1 MKLICLVGCD
11 GHGKTTLL
19 EDLIPA
25 FVSAGHR
32 LGSIKHSGHRHEL
45 DRPGKDS
52 FRHRAAG
59 ARPAGI
65 VTDGLAG
72 VFLPLA
78 DDDDPFALLA
88 PMFSACDLVLVE
100 GFKSGPYLKV
110 EVFRR
115 AAGGRPLATEDGTI
129 QAVIS
134 DDPLEV
140 DVPVWPR
147 SDVPALVEKLLALAA
162 D

>member
-1 MKLICLVGCD
+1 MRPICLVGCD

-19 EDLIPA
+19 EELIPA
-25 FVSAGHR
+25 VLAAGR
-32 LGSIKHSGHRHEL
+32 RVGSIKHSGHRHEL

-65 VTDGLAG
+65 ITDGLAG
-72 VFLPLA
+72 VFVPLA
-78 DDDDPFALLA
+78 EDDDPFALLA
-88 PMFSACDLVLVE
+88 PMFAGCDLVLVE

-115 AAGGRPLATEDGTI
+115 AAGGEPLAAQDASI
-129 QAVIS
+129 RAVIS
-134 DDPLEV
+134 DDPVEV

-147 SDVPALVEKLLALAA
+147 SDVPGMVDKLLALAA